1 MIGNAILAFAVI
13 VIVVLF
19 VYMSL
24 RVQQDKKEGRHFQ
37 EQYDLT
43 LTSGFRGDSISI
55 YLNDSLLFCGNIE
68 EDSLNLKV
76 FRFDKESALL
86 IVDNNTEKVSL
97 FSLSQEGGRYFFRK
111 SDEGVVEQQ

>member
-43 LTSGFRGDSISI
+43 LTSGFQGDSIAI

-111 SDEGVVEQQ
+111 ADEGVVEQQ

>member
-37 EQYDLT
+37 GQYELT
-43 LTSGFRGDSISI
+43 LRRGVRGGAISI
-55 YLNDSLLFCGNIE
+55 
-68 EDSLNLKV
+68 
-76 FRFDKESALL
+76 
-86 IVDNNTEKVSL
+86 
-97 FSLSQEGGRYFFRK
+97 
-111 SDEGVVEQQ
+111 